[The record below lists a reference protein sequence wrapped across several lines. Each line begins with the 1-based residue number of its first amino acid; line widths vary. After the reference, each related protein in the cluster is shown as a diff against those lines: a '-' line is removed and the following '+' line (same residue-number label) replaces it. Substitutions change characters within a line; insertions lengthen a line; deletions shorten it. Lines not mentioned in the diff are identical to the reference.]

1 MTNNN
6 NKTMK
11 KLFIFMAA
19 TLMTLSTANA
29 QDNEKGKLKSYNFV
43 EAQGGVQFTST
54 DAKIDKLLMPTA
66 GFSIGRY
73 FSPAVGLRLHVNG
86 WQTKGGFDQL
96 DQYYKFNY
104 ITTDADLLLNL
115 TNLFSKRY
123 NHALNLILVGG
134 FGLTNAWNNDQLKA
148 ITAQHQD
155 LNTQL
160 AWDKNRLSHNIRAGL
175 RLETNVTKPLG
186 LSLEVTANSLSDRF
200 NSKANTSDDW
210 MFTAML
216 GLSIRFGHKY
226 AGPTYITKLI
236 DVVDSVWVDEPT
248 TIMVKEKKPVVK
260 MEQKRIEEVVFFN
273 IRESEADAAQG
284 IDQAIKKIAD
294 LMKTSDDANFTVTG
308 YADKGTGNPKINK
321 MYALKR
327 AQGVTDKL
335 INEHGI
341 DASRVKSDSKGDTV
355 QPFEENDKN
364 RCVIV
369 TGEGTFKVTTYE
381 EVEVEKQTTKK
392 VKKQVI
398 RQEEIKELVAD

>member
-1 MTNNN
+1 MTNNS

-11 KLFIFMAA
+11 KLFIFMVA

-134 FGLTNAWNNDQLKA
+134 FGLTNAWNNDQLKT

-308 YADKGTGNPKINK
+308 YADKGTGNPKLNK

>member
-123 NHALNLILVGG
+123 DHTLNLILVGG
-134 FGLTNAWNNDQLKA
+134 FGLTNAWNNDQLKT

-308 YADKGTGNPKINK
+308 YADKGTGNPKLNK

>member
-1 MTNNN
+1 MTNNS

-11 KLFIFMAA
+11 KLFIFMVA

-134 FGLTNAWNNDQLKA
+134 FGLTNAWNNDQLKT

-308 YADKGTGNPKINK
+308 YADKGTGNPKLNK

-381 EVEVEKQTTKK
+381 EVEVEKQSTKK

>member
-1 MTNNN
+1 MTNNS

-11 KLFIFMAA
+11 KLFIFMVA

-308 YADKGTGNPKINK
+308 YADKGTGNPKLNK

-335 INEHGI
+335 INEHGF

>member
-1 MTNNN
+1 MTNNS

-11 KLFIFMAA
+11 KLFIFMVA

-96 DQYYKFNY
+96 DQYYKFNF

-123 NHALNLILVGG
+123 NHALNFILVGG
-134 FGLTNAWNNDQLKA
+134 FGLTNAWNNDQLKT

-308 YADKGTGNPKINK
+308 YADKGTGNPKLNK

>member
-1 MTNNN
+1 MTNNS

-11 KLFIFMAA
+11 KLFIFMVA

-123 NHALNLILVGG
+123 DHALNLILVGG
-134 FGLTNAWNNDQLKA
+134 FGLTNAWNNDELKA
-148 ITAQHQD
+148 ITAQHQN

-308 YADKGTGNPKINK
+308 YADKGTGNPKLNK

-381 EVEVEKQTTKK
+381 EVEVEKQSTKK

>member
-160 AWDKNRLSHNIRAGL
+160 AWDKNRLSPNIRAGL

-308 YADKGTGNPKINK
+308 YADKGTGNPKLNK

>member
-11 KLFIFMAA
+11 KLFIFMVA

-308 YADKGTGNPKINK
+308 YADKGTGNPKLNK

-381 EVEVEKQTTKK
+381 EVEVEKQSTKK